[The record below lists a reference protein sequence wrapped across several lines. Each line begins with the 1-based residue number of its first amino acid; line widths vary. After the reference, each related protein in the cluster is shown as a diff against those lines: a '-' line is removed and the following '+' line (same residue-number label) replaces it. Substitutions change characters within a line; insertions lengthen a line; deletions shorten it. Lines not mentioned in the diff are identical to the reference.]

1 MQFYVD
7 VAIAALD
14 EAYRL
19 ALLAEEERRR
29 RQAEEDRR
37 RREVRYIMSLF
48 YLGSLFFQS
57 PMLEESVHCN

>member
-1 MQFYVD
+1 MQYYVD

-29 RQAEEDRR
+29 RQAEEAERRRRQAEEDRR
-37 RREVRYIMSLF
+37 RREVRYLSLF
-48 YLGSLFFQS
+48 YL
-57 PMLEESVHCN
+57 VC